1 MPPRTTKWPL
11 EPHTLGKHLVLENYL
26 QAWLPIMTK
35 WNERVLF
42 IDAFAGPGEY
52 ERGERGSPVIALQ
65 ALIEHR
71 ALKQMR
77 NEIVFLFI
85 EKIKARSRPPCRGF
99 GRIQERSASKLQVPG
114 NQLYLRRDAYKCT
127 QPH

>member
-11 EPHTLGKHLVLENYL
+11 EPHTLGKHKVLENYM

-65 ALIEHR
+65 AFINHNAR
-71 ALKQMR
+71 MGMR
-77 NEIVFLFI
+77 KDIHFLFI
-85 EKIKARSRPPCRGF
+85 EKKKERYDHL
-99 GRIQERSASKLQVPG
+99 GRVLEDFKSELPRNCKYSVINSTL
-114 NQLYLRRDAYKCT
+114 
-127 QPH
+127 